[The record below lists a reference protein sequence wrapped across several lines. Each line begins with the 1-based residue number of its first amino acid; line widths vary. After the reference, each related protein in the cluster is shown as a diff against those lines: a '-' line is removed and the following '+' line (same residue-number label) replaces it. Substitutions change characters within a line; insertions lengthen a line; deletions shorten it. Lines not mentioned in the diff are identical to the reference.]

1 MRNLTTIVREQELR
15 ELVAALDGAI
25 TMLELCGY
33 RDAHDDALTLPLRD
47 YFRLNDAMRRAADYL
62 AELRYLGRCS

>member
-1 MRNLTTIVREQELR
+1 MRSPSTIVSEQELR
-15 ELVAALDGAI
+15 ALVVALDEAI

-62 AELRYLGRCS
+62 AELRYRGGV